1 MKNSESLQLVK
12 EQLKIKSIELRKVEE
27 SNSTVNIKI
36 KSLITENQ
44 DEVKKLKSAIA
55 KKDTEIQQRD
65 REVRNVSDRLKE
77 AEEVAKQQAPATG
90 IDPKI
95 IEKIKELKVHT
106 EKLKNKIRS
115 EQDFN
120 KRFEKEKSVLLKE
133 IKRLKKEEGKTD
145 ELHKR
150 IEQYKKELN
159 QVKSS
164 TNEVD
169 EALQQSIKEKDT
181 LIKKLKLVIK
191 KDTDATELPEAIR
204 KDERFEGMKPI
215 GMVAALYEDIVVI
228 QKERRKAKKRFEM
241 LKETNEELESKI
253 NLLTSEKS
261 SGSGSG
267 DTKEEARSAT
277 VEEFGGGLEAFLLTY
292 ADMITLLLV
301 IFVMM
306 YTASNLDEEKF
317 AEAMSSFQEKVVK
330 IESVNVRLT
339 QDELKMLQ
347 KLRALVKDN
356 IDPNALIAG
365 DTKTIV
371 FQIPSSDLFGP
382 GSAALVENAGA
393 LIIETIEDEMR
404 DGVKQVIVDGHTD
417 NVPTKTAMFPSNWE
431 LSAARASS
439 VARFIIEKMRFEAKF
454 LVVSGYGEHRP
465 MKPNT
470 TDDNRASNRR
480 VEIKV
485 VKDKNVAA
493 AQAAKKKAA
502 ELKAANEA
510 AGFSN

>member
-27 SNSTVNIKI
+27 NNSTVNKKI
-36 KSLITENQ
+36 KTLITENQ
-44 DEVKKLKSAIA
+44 EEVKKLKSDIV
-55 KKDTEIQQRD
+55 KKDTEIQQRE
-65 REVRNVSDRLKE
+65 REIRNSSDRLKE
-77 AEEVAKQQAPATG
+77 AQELAKNQAPATG

-106 EKLKNKIRS
+106 EKLKMKLES
-115 EQDFN
+115 EQSFN
-120 KRFEKEKSVLLKE
+120 KRFAKEKSVLLKE
-133 IKRLKKEEGKTD
+133 VKRLKKEEGKTD
-145 ELHKR
+145 ELNKR
-150 IEQYKKELN
+150 VEQYKKELAN
-159 QVKSS
+159 AENS

-169 EALQQSIKEKDT
+169 ESLKKSIEEKDA
-181 LIKKLKLVIK
+181 LIKKLKTVIK
-191 KDTDATELPEAIR
+191 KDMDATDLPEAIK

-215 GMVAALYEDIVVI
+215 GILVILNEDIGVM

-241 LKETNEELESKI
+241 IKETNEELESKI
-253 NLLTSEKS
+253 NLLSEEKAA
-261 SGSGSG
+261 GGATG
-267 DTKEEARSAT
+267 EGNEEARSAA
-277 VEEFGGGLEAFLLTY
+277 VQEFGGGLEAFLLTY

-317 AEAMSSFQEKVVK
+317 AEAMSSFQEKIVK

-339 QDELKMLQ
+339 QDELKMLE
-347 KLRALVKDN
+347 KLRELVKDN

-365 DTKTIV
+365 DTRTIL
-371 FQIPSSDLFGP
+371 FQIPSSDLFEP
-382 GSAALVENAGA
+382 GGATLAEGAGN
-393 LIIETIEDEMR
+393 LILETIEDEMR
-404 DGVKQVIVDGHTD
+404 DGVKQVIIDGHTD
-417 NVPTKTAMFPSNWE
+417 NVPTKTAIYPSNWE

-439 VARFIIEKMRFEAKF
+439 VARFIIKKMRFNAKF

-470 TDDNRASNRR
+470 SDDNRASNRR

-493 AQAAKKKAA
+493 AQAAKKKAQ
-502 ELKAANEA
+502 ELEAANKAA
-510 AGFSN
+510 GYSN

>member
-77 AEEVAKQQAPATG
+77 AEDVAKQPAPATG

-106 EKLKNKIRS
+106 EKLKKKIRS

-191 KDTDATELPEAIR
+191 KDTDTTELPEAIT
-204 KDERFEGMKPI
+204 KDERFEGMKPV
-215 GMVAALYEDIVVI
+215 GMVAV
-228 QKERRKAKKRFEM
+228 
-241 LKETNEELESKI
+241 
-253 NLLTSEKS
+253 
-261 SGSGSG
+261 
-267 DTKEEARSAT
+267 
-277 VEEFGGGLEAFLLTY
+277 
-292 ADMITLLLV
+292 
-301 IFVMM
+301 
-306 YTASNLDEEKF
+306 
-317 AEAMSSFQEKVVK
+317 
-330 IESVNVRLT
+330 
-339 QDELKMLQ
+339 
-347 KLRALVKDN
+347 
-356 IDPNALIAG
+356 
-365 DTKTIV
+365 
-371 FQIPSSDLFGP
+371 
-382 GSAALVENAGA
+382 
-393 LIIETIEDEMR
+393 
-404 DGVKQVIVDGHTD
+404 
-417 NVPTKTAMFPSNWE
+417 
-431 LSAARASS
+431 
-439 VARFIIEKMRFEAKF
+439 
-454 LVVSGYGEHRP
+454 
-465 MKPNT
+465 
-470 TDDNRASNRR
+470 
-480 VEIKV
+480 
-485 VKDKNVAA
+485 
-493 AQAAKKKAA
+493 
-502 ELKAANEA
+502 
-510 AGFSN
+510 

>member
-27 SNSTVNIKI
+27 NTSTVNKKI
-36 KSLITENQ
+36 KTLITENQ
-44 DEVKKLKSAIA
+44 EEVKKLKSAID
-55 KKDTEIQQRD
+55 KKDTEIQQRE
-65 REVRNVSDRLKE
+65 REIRNSSDRLKE
-77 AEEVAKQQAPATG
+77 AQELAKNQAPATG

-106 EKLKNKIRS
+106 EKLKKRIQS
-115 EQDFN
+115 EQNFN
-120 KRFEKEKSVLLKE
+120 KKFEKEKSVLLKE
-133 IKRLKKEEGKTD
+133 VKRLKKEEGKTD
-145 ELHKR
+145 ELYKR
-150 IEQYKKELN
+150 LEQYKKELAN
-159 QVKSS
+159 AESS

-169 EALQQSIKEKDT
+169 ESLQKSIKEKDV
-181 LIKKLKLVIK
+181 LIKKLKVAIK
-191 KDTDATELPEAIR
+191 KDMEATDVPEKIK
-204 KDERFEGMKPI
+204 KDERFEGMKPVEI
-215 GMVAALYEDIVVI
+215 IVILDEDIVGME
-228 QKERRKAKKRFEM
+228 KERRKAKKRFEM
-241 LKETNEELESKI
+241 LKETNEELESKV
-253 NLLTSEKS
+253 NLLSEEKASGSS
-261 SGSGSG
+261 SGE
-267 DTKEEARSAT
+267 TKTEARSAA
-277 VEEFGGGLEAFLLTY
+277 VQEFGGGLEAFLLTY

-317 AEAMSSFQEKVVK
+317 AEAMSSFQEKIVK

-339 QDELKMLQ
+339 QDELQMLN
-347 KLRALVKDN
+347 KLRELVKDN

-365 DTKTIV
+365 DTKTIT
-371 FQIPSSDLFGP
+371 FQIPSSDLFAP
-382 GSAALVENAGA
+382 GTAILEEGAGE
-393 LIIETIEDEMR
+393 LIVETIEDEIR

-439 VARFIIEKMRFEAKF
+439 VARFIIKKMRFEAKL

-470 TDDNRASNRR
+470 NDENRASNRR

-485 VKDKNVAA
+485 VKDKTVAA
-493 AQAAKKKAA
+493 AQAAKKKAQ
-502 ELKAANEA
+502 ELKAANIA
-510 AGFSN
+510 AGYDN

>member
-27 SNSTVNIKI
+27 NNSTVNKKI

-44 DEVKKLKSAIA
+44 EEVKKLKFAIV
-55 KKDTEIQQRD
+55 KKDTEIHQKEKEIRGSS
-65 REVRNVSDRLKE
+65 ERLKE
-77 AEEVAKQQAPATG
+77 AQELAKNQAPAAG
-90 IDPKI
+90 IDPKVV
-95 IEKIKELKVHT
+95 EKIKELKIYT
-106 EKLKNKIRS
+106 EKLKKKLEG
-115 EQDFN
+115 EQNFN
-120 KRFEKEKSVLLKE
+120 KKFEKEKSVLLKE
-133 IKRLKKEEGKTD
+133 VKRLKKEEGKTD
-145 ELHKR
+145 ELYKR
-150 IEQYKKELN
+150 LDQYKKELAN
-159 QVKSS
+159 AESS
-164 TNEVD
+164 TNEID
-169 EALQQSIKEKDT
+169 ESLQKSIEEKDA
-181 LIKKLKLVIK
+181 LIKKLKVAIK
-191 KDTDATELPEAIR
+191 KDMKATDVPEKIK
-204 KDERFEGMKPI
+204 KDERFEGMKPVEI
-215 GMVAALYEDIVVI
+215 IVVLDEDIVKME
-228 QKERRKAKKRFEM
+228 KERRKAKKRFEM
-241 LKETNEELESKI
+241 IKDTNEELESKI
-253 NLLTSEKS
+253 NLLSEEKAA
-261 SGSGSG
+261 GGAAG
-267 DTKEEARSAT
+267 EGNEEARSAA
-277 VEEFGGGLEAFLLTY
+277 VQEFGGGLEAFLLTY

-317 AEAMSSFQEKVVK
+317 AEAMSSFQEKIVK

-339 QDELKMLQ
+339 QDELKMLE
-347 KLRALVKDN
+347 KLRELVKDN

-365 DTKTIV
+365 DTRTIL
-371 FQIPSSDLFGP
+371 FQIPSSDLFEP
-382 GSAALVENAGA
+382 GGATLAEGAGN
-393 LIIETIEDEMR
+393 LILETIEDEMR
-404 DGVKQVIVDGHTD
+404 DGVKQVIIDGHTD
-417 NVPTKTAMFPSNWE
+417 NVPTKTAIYPSNWE

-439 VARFIIEKMRFEAKF
+439 VARFIIKKMRFNAKF

-493 AQAAKKKAA
+493 AQVAKKKAQ

>member
-1 MKNSESLQLVK
+1 MQLVK

-241 LKETNEELESKI
+241 LKETN
-253 NLLTSEKS
+253 
-261 SGSGSG
+261 
-267 DTKEEARSAT
+267 
-277 VEEFGGGLEAFLLTY
+277 
-292 ADMITLLLV
+292 
-301 IFVMM
+301 
-306 YTASNLDEEKF
+306 
-317 AEAMSSFQEKVVK
+317 
-330 IESVNVRLT
+330 
-339 QDELKMLQ
+339 
-347 KLRALVKDN
+347 
-356 IDPNALIAG
+356 
-365 DTKTIV
+365 
-371 FQIPSSDLFGP
+371 
-382 GSAALVENAGA
+382 
-393 LIIETIEDEMR
+393 
-404 DGVKQVIVDGHTD
+404 
-417 NVPTKTAMFPSNWE
+417 
-431 LSAARASS
+431 
-439 VARFIIEKMRFEAKF
+439 
-454 LVVSGYGEHRP
+454 
-465 MKPNT
+465 
-470 TDDNRASNRR
+470 
-480 VEIKV
+480 
-485 VKDKNVAA
+485 
-493 AQAAKKKAA
+493 
-502 ELKAANEA
+502 
-510 AGFSN
+510 